1 MPEIVGGHR
10 PIDPS
15 TAPIPA
21 AALAVASPPTVR
33 EPIRD
38 IGARRRGAAPQPP
51 HRASAAADPATLAVD
66 PSLGAGLLDSA
77 PTYVGAENSK
87 AALSGLAVATV
98 RRSSAPGRHRVRAG
112 LRHPRIHRARS
123 GGLGGRAGTISCR
136 TPVSFQPAPSPLTP
150 VGEVWPWLANK
161 WVRVA
166 AACTATTSWKRR
178 RPLRYPQCRPHR
190 PRVAAGH
197 GRRPGADPPQVPWD
211 IAIAEPDRARV
222 LGGGAPHDPTGGAV
236 RYSTTTVGHH

>member
-1 MPEIVGGHR
+1 MRGSNRTTGACRYSIEHSPLFGREGDLHTHHEVILYPSTPKGARRRSVPEIVGGHR

-77 PTYVGAENSK
+77 PTCVCAENSK
-87 AALSGLAVATV
+87 AALSGLAAAT
-98 RRSSAPGRHRVRAG
+98 
-112 LRHPRIHRARS
+112 
-123 GGLGGRAGTISCR
+123 GGD
-136 TPVSFQPAPSPLTP
+136 
-150 VGEVWPWLANK
+150 
-161 WVRVA
+161 
-166 AACTATTSWKRR
+166 
-178 RPLRYPQCRPHR
+178 HR
-190 PRVAAGH
+190 P
-197 GRRPGADPPQVPWD
+197 PDD
-211 IAIAEPDRARV
+211 IVFVRDCDIVESTARARV
-222 LGGGAPHDPTGGAV
+222 APVVVPGRSPAG
-236 RYSTTTVGHH
+236 RRSRPNPRHHH